1 MLLRVLLT
9 ILVLVAT
16 APAVASEL
24 DDRFAYWNKSAF
36 LCQASDGTLF
46 PSKPTSGDAQPC
58 DDGDMTLFN
67 GLLCAAGDQRGC
79 QGVANAQDP
88 VTGQWHRSPRIRL
101 NGNDRGG
108 SAFSPDMALGVQL
121 YLVKTGDVI
130 RAKKWLDW
138 LHTHVPCAIELF
150 GRCLLDGIPRFCT
163 DDVVEKGCVM
173 RPGDAAALSATV
185 TFLQRNMDLQALP
198 NGRLRGYLGTMS
210 GQGPQLEEI
219 SSYVNKPGFSQH
231 LVGVS
236 ILLYRMLG
244 FTDKKL
250 DEAAERLAKKNP
262 GNAFFSILARR
273 PQHQII
279 SEVLYRCPNP
289 NIPLKP
295 PLHQWQW
302 ERENEDMAWES
313 SCYWDCIF
321 IRGLAMQK

>member
-1 MLLRVLLT
+1 
-9 ILVLVAT
+9 
-16 APAVASEL
+16 
-24 DDRFAYWNKSAF
+24 
-36 LCQASDGTLF
+36 
-46 PSKPTSGDAQPC
+46 
-58 DDGDMTLFN
+58 
-67 GLLCAAGDQRGC
+67 
-79 QGVANAQDP
+79 
-88 VTGQWHRSPRIRL
+88 
-101 NGNDRGG
+101 
-108 SAFSPDMALGVQL
+108 MALGVQL
-121 YLVKTGDVI
+121 YLVKQVMSYVPRSG
-130 RAKKWLDW
+130 LDW

-150 GRCLLDGIPRFCT
+150 GRCPLDGIPRFCT

-250 DEAAERLAKKNP
+250 DEAAERLAKKIQ
-262 GNAFFSILARR
+262 AMLSFILARR

-321 IRGLAMQK
+321 IRGLAMQNKQGTSNQTLTVNHDREFDNDGRKQISFDQAGNGNHQVQRRWNDAGVSLSILT